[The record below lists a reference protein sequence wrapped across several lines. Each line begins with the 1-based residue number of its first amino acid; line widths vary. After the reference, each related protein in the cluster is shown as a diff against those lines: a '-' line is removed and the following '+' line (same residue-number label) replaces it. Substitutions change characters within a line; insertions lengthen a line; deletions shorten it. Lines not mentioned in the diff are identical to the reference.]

1 MSPTSAE
8 PVSLGAPDVRA
19 RLVEYLC
26 EAAEVEHSLCLQ
38 YLYAAFSLRANPPED
53 GLDEV
58 QIETIRE
65 WKGQLLRLSREEML
79 HLGLVLNLLAGV
91 GGAPYLQRPNFPQPE
106 RYYPLGV
113 VSSLTPF
120 SRECVERFLVY
131 EMPTVLLSRINA
143 GLGAGPAATDAG
155 ASPETGDKQMTV
167 GLLYERIR
175 ELVLSVPEKE
185 LFIGP
190 PHRQI
195 DTAAVIDPDHVFEDD
210 VLVGYGVEPFPV
222 NSHASA
228 MRAIDLIIEQ
238 GEGAEEDTE
247 DSHYGRLLRIREE
260 YDREEA
266 AARAAGR
273 DFVPARPMLDNP
285 AVRTA
290 PDAHG
295 VGLITEPLA
304 REAAE
309 LFNAGY
315 GLMVLMLLRFF
326 GRSGESRAEL
336 RTLQSVVFFPL
347 MTMFVR
353 PLGELL
359 GELPAV
365 AGDPATTAGPP
376 FEFGRGIQ
384 LIPEREVAERV
395 FLERLR
401 DLAARAHRVAGLA
414 RSGDTSGRVVRRLEF
429 LAENVRRM
437 ADQYAVDTGPDAVTP
452 DTAGPHGSGPHA
464 AGPAAPHPLAPTV

>member
-1 MSPTSAE
+1 MSLSPDASALPGPPDVPT
-8 PVSLGAPDVRA
+8 VRA

-26 EAAEVEHSLCLQ
+26 EAAELEHSLCLQ

-53 GLDEV
+53 GLDDV

-79 HLGLVLNLLAGV
+79 HLGLVLNLLAAV

-120 SRECVERFLVY
+120 SRATVDRFLAY
-131 EMPTVLLSRINA
+131 EMPTVLLSEVN
-143 GLGAGPAATDAG
+143 GAYGPDG
-155 ASPETGDKQMTV
+155 RQMTV
-167 GLLYERIR
+167 GMLYERIR
-175 ELVLSVPEKE
+175 ELCLSVPEKE

-190 PHRQI
+190 SHRQI
-195 DTAAVIDPDHVFEDD
+195 DTAAVIDPDHVFDDD

-222 NSHASA
+222 DSHASA

-238 GEGAEEDTE
+238 GEGATEDAE
-247 DSHYGRLLRIREE
+247 DSHYGRLLRIRAQ
-260 YDREEA
+260 YDREE
-266 AARAAGR
+266 RAAKASGR
-273 DFVPARPMLDNP
+273 VFEPARPMLENP
-285 AVRTA
+285 AVRA
-290 PDAHG
+290 VPDAVG
-295 VGLITEPLA
+295 TGLITEPLT

-309 LFNAGY
+309 LFNSGY
-315 GLMVLMLLRFF
+315 GLMVLMLLRLY
-326 GRSGESRAEL
+326 GRAGESRAEL

-359 GELPAV
+359 TELPAE
-365 AGDPATTAGPP
+365 AGDPARTAGPP

-384 LIPEREVAERV
+384 LIPERSIAQRV

-401 DLAARAHRVAGLA
+401 DLARRAQRVADLA
-414 RSGDTSGRVVRRLEF
+414 GATAAPARIVRRLEF
-429 LAENVRRM
+429 LAENVQRL
-437 ADQYAVDTGPDAVTP
+437 AGQYAVDTGEPGTP
-452 DTAGPHGSGPHA
+452 HS
-464 AGPAAPHPLAPTV
+464 PASPLPEGAPRGA